1 MSYSLS
7 KSTLLAGAFSLAFVG
22 AALAHNPNWTPGGGG
37 SCINTCKRANMEA
50 VKSGQYKN
58 LPSEDQS
65 FTVCRA
71 NAANEG
77 KRVGFNIVS
86 SASEARCRVAHGS
99 EGLWVT
105 EYDCLCLGTIP

>member
-71 NAANEG
+71 NAAM
-77 KRVGFNIVS
+77 K
-86 SASEARCRVAHGS
+86 ASEWALILFRARVR
-99 EGLWVT
+99 
-105 EYDCLCLGTIP
+105 LGAA